1 VAGLG
6 CAIGLAAGA
15 FVAYT
20 ARATTGW
27 PEFVVPW
34 MNLVV
39 TGVIVPVLAVLVATV
54 FTPTRLPLTRR
65 VT

>member
-1 VAGLG
+1 MCETTWISCAPSRIVHRGDVA
-6 CAIGLAAGA
+6 AEQ
-15 FVAYT
+15 
-20 ARATTGW
+20 R
-27 PEFVVPW
+27 

-54 FTPTRLPLTRR
+54 FAPTRLPLTRR